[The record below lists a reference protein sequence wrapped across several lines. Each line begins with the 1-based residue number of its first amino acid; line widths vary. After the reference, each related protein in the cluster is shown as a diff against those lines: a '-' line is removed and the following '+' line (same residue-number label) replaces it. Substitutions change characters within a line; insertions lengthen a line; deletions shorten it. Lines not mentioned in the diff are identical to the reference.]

1 MSYRYQRQWTWSVL
15 SVAALLLSA
24 CSTHMATK
32 TSGFLGSYDHLVP
45 ATDGSM
51 RMLRTPYALDPAH
64 TVITAVEWRVTG
76 SNRLSAEERAMLLS
90 ALKTGLQQEINR
102 LPATH
107 SGRSVEIRAA
117 ITDIATVSPALNVL
131 SVALIAAPLDRGGA
145 AVEIEA
151 VDTDTGNQLAA
162 MSMGYFA
169 PMSDLQA
176 RFSSL
181 APATIALNKESAEF
195 GSLLHP

>member
-1 MSYRYQRQWTWSVL
+1 
-15 SVAALLLSA
+15 
-24 CSTHMATK
+24 MATK